1 MQLHQVFITLIVTAG
16 LVAGLTLPEAA
27 AQLNRRCASNG
38 NECFVPNPGACC
50 SGECICG
57 IECTPSQLAGETPGV
72 SAHLF
77 CCNGDNA
84 ETVPFIQVCE

>member
-16 LVAGLTLPEAA
+16 LVASRTLPEAA

-57 IECTPSQLAGETPGV
+57 IECTPIAAGWRNPWC
-72 SAHLF
+72 L
-77 CCNGDNA
+77 
-84 ETVPFIQVCE
+84 